1 VARIEEWAGS
11 GGLGEGQR
19 RLEKTVQAVQAY
31 YMKDPLSSLTKI
43 IFFLLCFT
51 FSFVAESQ
59 AQRNDLTRGNSKK
72 EKTENDALT
81 YDRAIRLYGPPD
93 QEKQLKDGTLV
104 CTWVQVSGVHG
115 DASGVYGGV
124 TSKMIIFFG
133 QDGVMKDRKFVN
145 GALICPDWAFRLR

>member
-1 VARIEEWAGS
+1 MIRIWTTKVGS
-11 GGLGEGQR
+11 GNE
-19 RLEKTVQAVQAY
+19 TSFSSS
-31 YMKDPLSSLTKI
+31 MKYILI
-43 IFFLLCFT
+43 LLCLA
-51 FSFVAESQ
+51 FSLVAESP

-93 QEKQLKDGTLV
+93 QEKQMKDGTLV

>member
-1 VARIEEWAGS
+1 MIRIWTTKVGS
-11 GGLGEGQR
+11 GNE
-19 RLEKTVQAVQAY
+19 TSFSSS
-31 YMKDPLSSLTKI
+31 MKYILI
-43 IFFLLCFT
+43 LLCLA
-51 FSFVAESQ
+51 FSLVAESP

-72 EKTENDALT
+72 EKTKNDALT

-93 QEKQLKDGTLV
+93 QEKQMKDSTLV

>member
-1 VARIEEWAGS
+1 VARIEERAGS

-19 RLEKTVQAVQAY
+19 RLEKTVQAVHAY
-31 YMKDPLSSLTKI
+31 YLKDPLSSLMKF

-93 QEKQLKDGTLV
+93 QEKQMKDGTLV

>member
-1 VARIEEWAGS
+1 MR
-11 GGLGEGQR
+11 Q
-19 RLEKTVQAVQAY
+19 
-31 YMKDPLSSLTKI
+31 P
-43 IFFLLCFT
+43 FFISTRCMLVLLCFAV
-51 FSFVAESQ
+51 SFVAESR
-59 AQRNDLTRGNSKK
+59 AQRNDLAKGNTKK

-93 QEKQLKDGTLV
+93 QEKQMKDGTLV

>member
-1 VARIEEWAGS
+1 MT
-11 GGLGEGQR
+11 GLGWGKG
-19 RLEKTVQAVQAY
+19 RLENAPEAVQVY
-31 YMKDPLSSLTKI
+31 YMKHSLSSLMKYI
-43 IFFLLCFT
+43 LCLLCFT
-51 FSFVAESQ
+51 FFLAVESP
-59 AQRNDLTRGNSKK
+59 AQRNDLSRSNSKK
-72 EKTENDALT
+72 EKSEDSALT
-81 YDRAIRLYGPPD
+81 YDGAIRLYGPPD
-93 QEKQLKDGTLV
+93 QEKQMKDGALV

>member
-1 VARIEEWAGS
+1 MAGW
-11 GGLGEGQR
+11 GKGK
-19 RLEKTVQAVQAY
+19 LENAPESVQANHMRQ
-31 YMKDPLSSLTKI
+31 P
-43 IFFLLCFT
+43 FFISTRCMLVLLCFAV
-51 FSFVAESQ
+51 SFVAESR
-59 AQRNDLTRGNSKK
+59 AQRNDLAKGNTKK

-93 QEKQLKDGTLV
+93 QEKQMKDGTLV

>member
-1 VARIEEWAGS
+1 MAGW
-11 GGLGEGQR
+11 GKG
-19 RLEKTVQAVQAY
+19 RLENTPEAVQANH
-31 YMKDPLSSLTKI
+31 MRQPLFISTRCMLV
-43 IFFLLCFT
+43 LLCFAV
-51 FSFVAESQ
+51 SFVAESH
-59 AQRNDLTRGNSKK
+59 AQRNDLTRGDSKK
-72 EKTENDALT
+72 EKTENSKLT
-81 YDRAIRLYGPPD
+81 YEGAIRLYGPPD
-93 QEKQLKDGTLV
+93 QEKQMKDGALV

>member
-1 VARIEEWAGS
+1 
-11 GGLGEGQR
+11 
-19 RLEKTVQAVQAY
+19 
-31 YMKDPLSSLTKI
+31 MKYILI
-43 IFFLLCFT
+43 LLCLA
-51 FSFVAESQ
+51 FSLVAESP

-93 QEKQLKDGTLV
+93 QEKQMKDGTLV